1 MLRIHAVCIE
11 LVRDVRPLVE
21 QIETYDRDQ
30 ARQLRRSAT
39 SIALNL
45 AEGEGSRGGTRRA
58 RYDSA
63 LGSARETVANLQ
75 VAEAMGYVGA
85 LDAGLMDRFDR
96 VMATL
101 FKLTR

>member
-1 MLRIHAVCIE
+1 MLRIQAVCIE
-11 LVRDVRPLVE
+11 LVRDVRGLAG
-21 QIETYDRDQ
+21 QIETYDKDQ

-39 SIALNL
+39 SIVLNL

-63 LGSARETVANLQ
+63 LGSARETVANLR
-75 VAEAMGYVGA
+75 VAEAMGYVEA

-96 VMATL
+96 VTATL

>member
-1 MLRIHAVCIE
+1 MLRIHPVCIE
-11 LVRDVRPLVE
+11 LVRDVRPLAG
-21 QIETYDRDQ
+21 QIEKYDKDQ

-39 SIALNL
+39 SIVLNL

-63 LGSARETVANLQ
+63 LGSARETVANLR
-75 VAEAMGYVGA
+75 VAEAMGYVE

-96 VMATL
+96 VTATL
-101 FKLTR
+101 FVLIR

>member
-1 MLRIHAVCIE
+1 MLRIQVVCIE
-11 LVRDVRPLVE
+11 LVREVRPL
-21 QIETYDRDQ
+21 IERIEKYDRDQ
-30 ARQLRRSAT
+30 ARLLRRSAT
-39 SIALNL
+39 SIALNV
-45 AEGEGSRGGTRRA
+45 AEGQGSRGGTRRA

-63 LGSARETVANLQ
+63 LGSARETVANLR

-96 VMATL
+96 VTATL